1 MPGQNPVERGAGRR
15 GLRWQHRQERRPGE
29 RRGELLPES
38 SSGAGGGGEG
48 GQAGGDNTHAGGEQ
62 WRSEL
67 RWKLTNGRIEA
78 RQGEGAIGGCC
89 LENIGGQDWVSTWP
103 GHLLPLV
110 LHPPVLEPDLSKHHH
125 QHRQHSQHGRSHL
138 NRVLWQIQFVC
149 ELASLWSADV
159 ILLDELLLQPADLL
173 PGEGG
178 AVPPDVVQRSLLCST
193 VAPRT

>member
-1 MPGQNPVERGAGRR
+1 MPGQNTLERSVGR
-15 GLRWQHRQERRPGE
+15 GVLGGQHRQERRPGE

-38 SSGAGGGGEG
+38 SSGAGRGGEG
-48 GQAGGDNTHAGGEQ
+48 GQAGGDNTQAGGEQ

-103 GHLLPLV
+103 GHLLSLV
-110 LHPPVLEPDLSKHHH
+110 LHPPVLEPDLSTD
-125 QHRQHSQHGRSHL
+125 RQHCQHPQHGRSHL
-138 NRVLWQIQFVC
+138 NRVLWQIQFVS

-159 ILLDELLLQPADLL
+159 ILLDKLLLQPADLL
-173 PGEGG
+173 PGEGC
-178 AVPPDVVQRSLLCST
+178 AVPPDVVQRGLLGSA
-193 VAPRT
+193 VAART